1 MFPNT
6 PLLGLTTTATKAT
19 QKKLEESLGMIN
31 ATEILIN
38 PNRSN
43 IYLSS
48 SRRGNRGDELGNIL
62 DPLVQDLQAK
72 RMDFPLT
79 IVYGSLK
86 TISSCYLYFS
96 CYLGSE
102 QYEPLKGLKILHG
115 TDFSPKFH
123 AQYPDHE
130 RQ

>member
-62 DPLVQDLQAK
+62 DPLVQDLRAK

-79 IVYGSLK
+79 IVYGSLR

-102 QYEPLKGLKILHG
+102 QYEPLGAENLARNRL
-115 TDFSPKFH
+115 FSQVPCSI
-123 AQYPDHE
+123 P
-130 RQ
+130 RT